1 MRLQIDEIPSIEETE
16 IIIRCNKIDSKIN
29 RISNYI
35 RTSYITING
44 KLDGEN
50 HIINLSDIY
59 YFEAVENR
67 VFAYVEKNVYEVNY
81 KLQELTVM
89 LAKTSFLQVA
99 RTIILNILLSTISQ
113 FVYEDMRFV
122 RELII
127 SLIGSLVT
135 SMVLYFILK
144 INVIP
149 VLVQVLVVY
158 LILAINILTV
168 GYFTYI
174 YDFYYNSKLVI
185 ATLIT
190 LAIGLGII
198 ILLFY
203 FLQRRSNK
211 SLNDNLKHFKERDRD
226 EETR

>member
-1 MRLQIDEIPSIEETE
+1 MEKRSFKKLKKFCLQFL
-16 IIIRCNKIDSKIN
+16 IIFAI
-29 RISNYI
+29 
-35 RTSYITING
+35 
-44 KLDGEN
+44 
-50 HIINLSDIY
+50 
-59 YFEAVENR
+59 
-67 VFAYVEKNVYEVNY
+67 VFA
-81 KLQELTVM
+81 
-89 LAKTSFLQVA
+89 S
-99 RTIILNILLSTISQ
+99 TIILLSTISQ
-113 FVYEDMRFV
+113 FVYE
-122 RELII
+122 
-127 SLIGSLVT
+127 
-135 SMVLYFILK
+135 
-144 INVIP
+144 
-149 VLVQVLVVY
+149 VVY

-198 ILLFY
+198 ILVFY

>member
-1 MRLQIDEIPSIEETE
+1 MEKRSFKKLKKFCLQFL
-16 IIIRCNKIDSKIN
+16 IIFAI
-29 RISNYI
+29 
-35 RTSYITING
+35 
-44 KLDGEN
+44 
-50 HIINLSDIY
+50 
-59 YFEAVENR
+59 
-67 VFAYVEKNVYEVNY
+67 VFA
-81 KLQELTVM
+81 
-89 LAKTSFLQVA
+89 S
-99 RTIILNILLSTISQ
+99 TIILLSTISQ

-198 ILLFY
+198 ILVFY
-203 FLQRRSNK
+203 FLQSRSNK
-211 SLNDNLKHFKERDRD
+211 SLNDNLKHFKERDKD

>member
-1 MRLQIDEIPSIEETE
+1 MEKRSFKKLKKFCLQFL
-16 IIIRCNKIDSKIN
+16 IIFAI
-29 RISNYI
+29 
-35 RTSYITING
+35 
-44 KLDGEN
+44 
-50 HIINLSDIY
+50 
-59 YFEAVENR
+59 
-67 VFAYVEKNVYEVNY
+67 VFA
-81 KLQELTVM
+81 
-89 LAKTSFLQVA
+89 S
-99 RTIILNILLSTISQ
+99 TIILLSTISQ

-149 VLVQVLVVY
+149 LLVQVLVVY

>member
-1 MRLQIDEIPSIEETE
+1 MEKRSFKKLKKFCLQFL
-16 IIIRCNKIDSKIN
+16 IIFAI
-29 RISNYI
+29 
-35 RTSYITING
+35 
-44 KLDGEN
+44 
-50 HIINLSDIY
+50 
-59 YFEAVENR
+59 
-67 VFAYVEKNVYEVNY
+67 VFA
-81 KLQELTVM
+81 
-89 LAKTSFLQVA
+89 S
-99 RTIILNILLSTISQ
+99 TIILLSTISQ

-198 ILLFY
+198 ILVFY

>member
-1 MRLQIDEIPSIEETE
+1 MEKRSFKKLKKFCLQFL
-16 IIIRCNKIDSKIN
+16 IIFAI
-29 RISNYI
+29 
-35 RTSYITING
+35 
-44 KLDGEN
+44 
-50 HIINLSDIY
+50 
-59 YFEAVENR
+59 
-67 VFAYVEKNVYEVNY
+67 VFA
-81 KLQELTVM
+81 
-89 LAKTSFLQVA
+89 S
-99 RTIILNILLSTISQ
+99 TIILLSTISQ

-135 SMVLYFILK
+135 SMVLYFIHK

-198 ILLFY
+198 ILVFY

-211 SLNDNLKHFKERDRD
+211 SLNDNLKHFKERDKD

>member
-1 MRLQIDEIPSIEETE
+1 MEKRSFKQLKKFCLQFL
-16 IIIRCNKIDSKIN
+16 IIFAI
-29 RISNYI
+29 
-35 RTSYITING
+35 
-44 KLDGEN
+44 
-50 HIINLSDIY
+50 
-59 YFEAVENR
+59 
-67 VFAYVEKNVYEVNY
+67 VFA
-81 KLQELTVM
+81 
-89 LAKTSFLQVA
+89 S
-99 RTIILNILLSTISQ
+99 TIILLSTISQ

-122 RELII
+122 RELIA
-127 SLIGSLVT
+127 SLIGSYIT
-135 SMVLYFILK
+135 SMVLYFVLK

-158 LILAINILTV
+158 LILAINILTI

-198 ILLFY
+198 ILVFY

-211 SLNDNLKHFKERDRD
+211 SLNDNLKHFKERDKD

>member
-1 MRLQIDEIPSIEETE
+1 MEKRSFKKLKKFCLQFL
-16 IIIRCNKIDSKIN
+16 IIFAI
-29 RISNYI
+29 
-35 RTSYITING
+35 
-44 KLDGEN
+44 
-50 HIINLSDIY
+50 
-59 YFEAVENR
+59 
-67 VFAYVEKNVYEVNY
+67 VFA
-81 KLQELTVM
+81 
-89 LAKTSFLQVA
+89 S
-99 RTIILNILLSTISQ
+99 TIILLSTISQ

-149 VLVQVLVVY
+149 VLFQVLVVY

>member
-1 MRLQIDEIPSIEETE
+1 MEKRSFKKLKKFCLQFL
-16 IIIRCNKIDSKIN
+16 IIFAI
-29 RISNYI
+29 
-35 RTSYITING
+35 
-44 KLDGEN
+44 
-50 HIINLSDIY
+50 
-59 YFEAVENR
+59 
-67 VFAYVEKNVYEVNY
+67 VFA
-81 KLQELTVM
+81 
-89 LAKTSFLQVA
+89 S
-99 RTIILNILLSTISQ
+99 TIILLSTISQ

-158 LILAINILTV
+158 LILTINILTV

>member
-1 MRLQIDEIPSIEETE
+1 MGKRSFKKLKKFCLQFL
-16 IIIRCNKIDSKIN
+16 IIFAI
-29 RISNYI
+29 
-35 RTSYITING
+35 
-44 KLDGEN
+44 
-50 HIINLSDIY
+50 
-59 YFEAVENR
+59 
-67 VFAYVEKNVYEVNY
+67 VFA
-81 KLQELTVM
+81 
-89 LAKTSFLQVA
+89 S
-99 RTIILNILLSTISQ
+99 TIILLSTISQ

-198 ILLFY
+198 ILVFY

-211 SLNDNLKHFKERDRD
+211 SLNDNLKHFKEHDKD

>member
-1 MRLQIDEIPSIEETE
+1 MEKRSFKKLKKFCLQFL
-16 IIIRCNKIDSKIN
+16 IIFAI
-29 RISNYI
+29 
-35 RTSYITING
+35 
-44 KLDGEN
+44 
-50 HIINLSDIY
+50 
-59 YFEAVENR
+59 
-67 VFAYVEKNVYEVNY
+67 VFA
-81 KLQELTVM
+81 
-89 LAKTSFLQVA
+89 S
-99 RTIILNILLSTISQ
+99 TIILLSTISQ

-158 LILAINILTV
+158 LILAINILTI

-198 ILLFY
+198 ILVFY

>member
-1 MRLQIDEIPSIEETE
+1 M
-16 IIIRCNKIDSKIN
+16 
-29 RISNYI
+29 
-35 RTSYITING
+35 
-44 KLDGEN
+44 
-50 HIINLSDIY
+50 
-59 YFEAVENR
+59 ENR
-67 VFAYVEKNVYEVNY
+67 SFKKLKKFCLQFLIIFAIVFA
-81 KLQELTVM
+81 
-89 LAKTSFLQVA
+89 S
-99 RTIILNILLSTISQ
+99 TIILLSTISQ

>member
-1 MRLQIDEIPSIEETE
+1 MEKRSFKKLKKFCLQFL
-16 IIIRCNKIDSKIN
+16 IIFAI
-29 RISNYI
+29 
-35 RTSYITING
+35 
-44 KLDGEN
+44 
-50 HIINLSDIY
+50 
-59 YFEAVENR
+59 
-67 VFAYVEKNVYEVNY
+67 VFA
-81 KLQELTVM
+81 
-89 LAKTSFLQVA
+89 S
-99 RTIILNILLSTISQ
+99 TIILLSTISQ

-226 EETR
+226 EKTR

>member
-1 MRLQIDEIPSIEETE
+1 MGKRSFKKLKKFCLQFL
-16 IIIRCNKIDSKIN
+16 IIFAI
-29 RISNYI
+29 
-35 RTSYITING
+35 
-44 KLDGEN
+44 
-50 HIINLSDIY
+50 
-59 YFEAVENR
+59 
-67 VFAYVEKNVYEVNY
+67 VFA
-81 KLQELTVM
+81 
-89 LAKTSFLQVA
+89 S
-99 RTIILNILLSTISQ
+99 TIILLSTISQ

-135 SMVLYFILK
+135 SMVLCFILK

-198 ILLFY
+198 ILVFY

-211 SLNDNLKHFKERDRD
+211 SLNDNLKHFKERDKD

>member
-1 MRLQIDEIPSIEETE
+1 MEKRSFKKLKKFCLQFL
-16 IIIRCNKIDSKIN
+16 IIFAI
-29 RISNYI
+29 
-35 RTSYITING
+35 
-44 KLDGEN
+44 
-50 HIINLSDIY
+50 
-59 YFEAVENR
+59 
-67 VFAYVEKNVYEVNY
+67 VFA
-81 KLQELTVM
+81 
-89 LAKTSFLQVA
+89 S
-99 RTIILNILLSTISQ
+99 TIILLSTISQ

-168 GYFTYI
+168 GYLTYI

-198 ILLFY
+198 ILVFY

>member
-1 MRLQIDEIPSIEETE
+1 MEKRSFKKLKKFCLQFL
-16 IIIRCNKIDSKIN
+16 IIFAI
-29 RISNYI
+29 
-35 RTSYITING
+35 
-44 KLDGEN
+44 
-50 HIINLSDIY
+50 
-59 YFEAVENR
+59 
-67 VFAYVEKNVYEVNY
+67 VFA
-81 KLQELTVM
+81 
-89 LAKTSFLQVA
+89 S
-99 RTIILNILLSTISQ
+99 TIILLSTISQ

-144 INVIP
+144 IKVIP

>member
-1 MRLQIDEIPSIEETE
+1 MGKRSFKKLKKFCLQFL
-16 IIIRCNKIDSKIN
+16 IIFAI
-29 RISNYI
+29 
-35 RTSYITING
+35 
-44 KLDGEN
+44 
-50 HIINLSDIY
+50 
-59 YFEAVENR
+59 
-67 VFAYVEKNVYEVNY
+67 VFA
-81 KLQELTVM
+81 
-89 LAKTSFLQVA
+89 S
-99 RTIILNILLSTISQ
+99 TIILLSTISQ

-158 LILAINILTV
+158 LILAINFLTV

-198 ILLFY
+198 ILVFY

-211 SLNDNLKHFKERDRD
+211 SLNDNLKHFKERDKD

>member
-1 MRLQIDEIPSIEETE
+1 MEKRSFKKLKKFCLQFL
-16 IIIRCNKIDSKIN
+16 IIFAI
-29 RISNYI
+29 
-35 RTSYITING
+35 
-44 KLDGEN
+44 
-50 HIINLSDIY
+50 
-59 YFEAVENR
+59 
-67 VFAYVEKNVYEVNY
+67 VFA
-81 KLQELTVM
+81 
-89 LAKTSFLQVA
+89 S
-99 RTIILNILLSTISQ
+99 TIILLSTISQ

-198 ILLFY
+198 ILVFY

-211 SLNDNLKHFKERDRD
+211 SLNDNLKHFKERDID

>member
-1 MRLQIDEIPSIEETE
+1 MEKRSFKKLKKFCLQFL
-16 IIIRCNKIDSKIN
+16 IIFAI
-29 RISNYI
+29 
-35 RTSYITING
+35 
-44 KLDGEN
+44 
-50 HIINLSDIY
+50 
-59 YFEAVENR
+59 
-67 VFAYVEKNVYEVNY
+67 VFA
-81 KLQELTVM
+81 
-89 LAKTSFLQVA
+89 S
-99 RTIILNILLSTISQ
+99 TIILLSTISQ

-211 SLNDNLKHFKERDRD
+211 SLNDNLKHFKERVRD

>member
-1 MRLQIDEIPSIEETE
+1 MGKRSFNKLKKFCLQFL
-16 IIIRCNKIDSKIN
+16 IIFAIVF
-29 RISNYI
+29 
-35 RTSYITING
+35 TSTI
-44 KLDGEN
+44 
-50 HIINLSDIY
+50 
-59 YFEAVENR
+59 
-67 VFAYVEKNVYEVNY
+67 
-81 KLQELTVM
+81 
-89 LAKTSFLQVA
+89 
-99 RTIILNILLSTISQ
+99 ILLSTISQ

-144 INVIP
+144 INVIS

-198 ILLFY
+198 ILVFY

>member
-1 MRLQIDEIPSIEETE
+1 MEKRSFKKLKKFCLQFL
-16 IIIRCNKIDSKIN
+16 IIFAI
-29 RISNYI
+29 
-35 RTSYITING
+35 
-44 KLDGEN
+44 
-50 HIINLSDIY
+50 
-59 YFEAVENR
+59 
-67 VFAYVEKNVYEVNY
+67 VFA
-81 KLQELTVM
+81 
-89 LAKTSFLQVA
+89 S
-99 RTIILNILLSTISQ
+99 TIILLSTISQ

-198 ILLFY
+198 ILVFY
-203 FLQRRSNK
+203 FLQRRSSK

>member
-1 MRLQIDEIPSIEETE
+1 MEKRSFKKLKKFCLQFL
-16 IIIRCNKIDSKIN
+16 IIFAI
-29 RISNYI
+29 
-35 RTSYITING
+35 
-44 KLDGEN
+44 
-50 HIINLSDIY
+50 
-59 YFEAVENR
+59 
-67 VFAYVEKNVYEVNY
+67 VFA
-81 KLQELTVM
+81 
-89 LAKTSFLQVA
+89 S
-99 RTIILNILLSTISQ
+99 TIILLSTISQ

-211 SLNDNLKHFKERDRD
+211 SLNDNLKHFKEHDRD

>member
-1 MRLQIDEIPSIEETE
+1 MEKRSFKKLNKFCLQFL
-16 IIIRCNKIDSKIN
+16 IIFAI
-29 RISNYI
+29 
-35 RTSYITING
+35 
-44 KLDGEN
+44 
-50 HIINLSDIY
+50 
-59 YFEAVENR
+59 
-67 VFAYVEKNVYEVNY
+67 VFA
-81 KLQELTVM
+81 
-89 LAKTSFLQVA
+89 S
-99 RTIILNILLSTISQ
+99 TIILLSTISQ

>member
-1 MRLQIDEIPSIEETE
+1 MEKRSFKKLKKFCLQFL
-16 IIIRCNKIDSKIN
+16 IIFAI
-29 RISNYI
+29 
-35 RTSYITING
+35 
-44 KLDGEN
+44 
-50 HIINLSDIY
+50 
-59 YFEAVENR
+59 
-67 VFAYVEKNVYEVNY
+67 VFA
-81 KLQELTVM
+81 
-89 LAKTSFLQVA
+89 S
-99 RTIILNILLSTISQ
+99 TIILLSTISQ

-158 LILAINILTV
+158 LIPAINILTV

>member
-1 MRLQIDEIPSIEETE
+1 MEKRSFKKLKKFCLQFL
-16 IIIRCNKIDSKIN
+16 IIFAI
-29 RISNYI
+29 
-35 RTSYITING
+35 
-44 KLDGEN
+44 
-50 HIINLSDIY
+50 
-59 YFEAVENR
+59 
-67 VFAYVEKNVYEVNY
+67 VFA
-81 KLQELTVM
+81 
-89 LAKTSFLQVA
+89 S
-99 RTIILNILLSTISQ
+99 TIILLSTISQ

-158 LILAINILTV
+158 LILATNILTV

>member
-1 MRLQIDEIPSIEETE
+1 MEKRSFKKLKKFCLQFL
-16 IIIRCNKIDSKIN
+16 IIFAI
-29 RISNYI
+29 
-35 RTSYITING
+35 
-44 KLDGEN
+44 
-50 HIINLSDIY
+50 
-59 YFEAVENR
+59 
-67 VFAYVEKNVYEVNY
+67 VFA
-81 KLQELTVM
+81 
-89 LAKTSFLQVA
+89 S
-99 RTIILNILLSTISQ
+99 TIILLSTISQ

-149 VLVQVLVVY
+149 VLVQILVVY

-198 ILLFY
+198 ILVFY

>member
-1 MRLQIDEIPSIEETE
+1 MEKRSFKKLKKFCLQFL
-16 IIIRCNKIDSKIN
+16 IIFAI
-29 RISNYI
+29 
-35 RTSYITING
+35 
-44 KLDGEN
+44 
-50 HIINLSDIY
+50 
-59 YFEAVENR
+59 
-67 VFAYVEKNVYEVNY
+67 VFA
-81 KLQELTVM
+81 
-89 LAKTSFLQVA
+89 S
-99 RTIILNILLSTISQ
+99 TIILLSTISQ

-226 EETR
+226 EETH

>member
-1 MRLQIDEIPSIEETE
+1 MEKRSFKKLKKFCLQFL
-16 IIIRCNKIDSKIN
+16 IIFAI
-29 RISNYI
+29 
-35 RTSYITING
+35 
-44 KLDGEN
+44 
-50 HIINLSDIY
+50 
-59 YFEAVENR
+59 
-67 VFAYVEKNVYEVNY
+67 VFA
-81 KLQELTVM
+81 
-89 LAKTSFLQVA
+89 S
-99 RTIILNILLSTISQ
+99 TIILLSTISQ

-144 INVIP
+144 MNVIP

>member
-1 MRLQIDEIPSIEETE
+1 MEKRNFKKLKKFCLQFL
-16 IIIRCNKIDSKIN
+16 IIFAI
-29 RISNYI
+29 
-35 RTSYITING
+35 
-44 KLDGEN
+44 
-50 HIINLSDIY
+50 
-59 YFEAVENR
+59 
-67 VFAYVEKNVYEVNY
+67 VFA
-81 KLQELTVM
+81 
-89 LAKTSFLQVA
+89 S
-99 RTIILNILLSTISQ
+99 TIILLSTISQ

-198 ILLFY
+198 ILVFY

>member
-1 MRLQIDEIPSIEETE
+1 MEKRSFKKLKKFCLQFL
-16 IIIRCNKIDSKIN
+16 IIFAI
-29 RISNYI
+29 
-35 RTSYITING
+35 
-44 KLDGEN
+44 
-50 HIINLSDIY
+50 
-59 YFEAVENR
+59 
-67 VFAYVEKNVYEVNY
+67 VFA
-81 KLQELTVM
+81 
-89 LAKTSFLQVA
+89 S
-99 RTIILNILLSTISQ
+99 TIILLSTISQ

-190 LAIGLGII
+190 LAIGIGII

>member
-1 MRLQIDEIPSIEETE
+1 MEKRSFKKLKKFCLQFL
-16 IIIRCNKIDSKIN
+16 IIFAI
-29 RISNYI
+29 
-35 RTSYITING
+35 
-44 KLDGEN
+44 
-50 HIINLSDIY
+50 
-59 YFEAVENR
+59 
-67 VFAYVEKNVYEVNY
+67 VFA
-81 KLQELTVM
+81 
-89 LAKTSFLQVA
+89 S
-99 RTIILNILLSTISQ
+99 TIILLSTISQ

-198 ILLFY
+198 VLVFY

-211 SLNDNLKHFKERDRD
+211 SLNDNLKHFKERDKD

>member
-1 MRLQIDEIPSIEETE
+1 MEKRSFKKLKKFCLQFL
-16 IIIRCNKIDSKIN
+16 IIFAI
-29 RISNYI
+29 
-35 RTSYITING
+35 
-44 KLDGEN
+44 
-50 HIINLSDIY
+50 
-59 YFEAVENR
+59 
-67 VFAYVEKNVYEVNY
+67 VFA
-81 KLQELTVM
+81 
-89 LAKTSFLQVA
+89 S
-99 RTIILNILLSTISQ
+99 TIILLSTISQ

-198 ILLFY
+198 ILVFY

-226 EETR
+226 EEAR

>member
-1 MRLQIDEIPSIEETE
+1 MEKRSFKKLKKFCLQFL
-16 IIIRCNKIDSKIN
+16 IN
-29 RISNYI
+29 FAI
-35 RTSYITING
+35 
-44 KLDGEN
+44 
-50 HIINLSDIY
+50 
-59 YFEAVENR
+59 
-67 VFAYVEKNVYEVNY
+67 VFA
-81 KLQELTVM
+81 
-89 LAKTSFLQVA
+89 S
-99 RTIILNILLSTISQ
+99 TIILLSTISQ

-174 YDFYYNSKLVI
+174 YDFYYNSKLVL

>member
-1 MRLQIDEIPSIEETE
+1 MEKRSFEKLKKFCLQFL
-16 IIIRCNKIDSKIN
+16 IIFAI
-29 RISNYI
+29 
-35 RTSYITING
+35 
-44 KLDGEN
+44 
-50 HIINLSDIY
+50 
-59 YFEAVENR
+59 
-67 VFAYVEKNVYEVNY
+67 VFA
-81 KLQELTVM
+81 
-89 LAKTSFLQVA
+89 S
-99 RTIILNILLSTISQ
+99 TIILLSTISQ

-198 ILLFY
+198 ILVFY

>member
-1 MRLQIDEIPSIEETE
+1 MEKRSFKKLKKFCLQFL
-16 IIIRCNKIDSKIN
+16 IN
-29 RISNYI
+29 FAI
-35 RTSYITING
+35 
-44 KLDGEN
+44 
-50 HIINLSDIY
+50 
-59 YFEAVENR
+59 
-67 VFAYVEKNVYEVNY
+67 VFA
-81 KLQELTVM
+81 
-89 LAKTSFLQVA
+89 S
-99 RTIILNILLSTISQ
+99 TIILLSTISQ

>member
-1 MRLQIDEIPSIEETE
+1 MGKRSFNKLKKFCLQFL
-16 IIIRCNKIDSKIN
+16 IIFAIVF
-29 RISNYI
+29 
-35 RTSYITING
+35 TSTI
-44 KLDGEN
+44 
-50 HIINLSDIY
+50 
-59 YFEAVENR
+59 
-67 VFAYVEKNVYEVNY
+67 
-81 KLQELTVM
+81 
-89 LAKTSFLQVA
+89 
-99 RTIILNILLSTISQ
+99 ILLSTISQ

-144 INVIP
+144 INVIS

-198 ILLFY
+198 ILVFY

-211 SLNDNLKHFKERDRD
+211 SLNDNLKHFKERDKD

>member
-1 MRLQIDEIPSIEETE
+1 MEKRSFKKLKKFCLQFL
-16 IIIRCNKIDSKIN
+16 IIFAI
-29 RISNYI
+29 
-35 RTSYITING
+35 
-44 KLDGEN
+44 
-50 HIINLSDIY
+50 
-59 YFEAVENR
+59 
-67 VFAYVEKNVYEVNY
+67 VFA
-81 KLQELTVM
+81 
-89 LAKTSFLQVA
+89 S
-99 RTIILNILLSTISQ
+99 TIILLSTISQ

-198 ILLFY
+198 ILVFY

-211 SLNDNLKHFKERDRD
+211 SLNDNLKHFKERDRN

>member
-1 MRLQIDEIPSIEETE
+1 MEKRSFKKLKKFCLQFL
-16 IIIRCNKIDSKIN
+16 IIFVI
-29 RISNYI
+29 
-35 RTSYITING
+35 
-44 KLDGEN
+44 
-50 HIINLSDIY
+50 
-59 YFEAVENR
+59 
-67 VFAYVEKNVYEVNY
+67 VFA
-81 KLQELTVM
+81 
-89 LAKTSFLQVA
+89 S
-99 RTIILNILLSTISQ
+99 TIILLSTISQ

-149 VLVQVLVVY
+149 VLVQILVVY

-198 ILLFY
+198 ILVFY

-211 SLNDNLKHFKERDRD
+211 SLNDNLKHFKERDKD

>member
-1 MRLQIDEIPSIEETE
+1 MEKRSFKKLKKFCLQFL
-16 IIIRCNKIDSKIN
+16 IIFAI
-29 RISNYI
+29 
-35 RTSYITING
+35 
-44 KLDGEN
+44 
-50 HIINLSDIY
+50 
-59 YFEAVENR
+59 
-67 VFAYVEKNVYEVNY
+67 VFA
-81 KLQELTVM
+81 
-89 LAKTSFLQVA
+89 S
-99 RTIILNILLSTISQ
+99 TIILLSTISQ

-198 ILLFY
+198 ILVFY

-211 SLNDNLKHFKERDRD
+211 SLNDNLKHFKERDKD
-226 EETR
+226 EETC

>member
-1 MRLQIDEIPSIEETE
+1 MEKRSFKKLKKFCLQFL
-16 IIIRCNKIDSKIN
+16 IIFAI
-29 RISNYI
+29 
-35 RTSYITING
+35 
-44 KLDGEN
+44 
-50 HIINLSDIY
+50 
-59 YFEAVENR
+59 
-67 VFAYVEKNVYEVNY
+67 VFA
-81 KLQELTVM
+81 
-89 LAKTSFLQVA
+89 S
-99 RTIILNILLSTISQ
+99 TIILLSTISQ

-135 SMVLYFILK
+135 SMVIYFILK

-198 ILLFY
+198 ILVFY

>member
-1 MRLQIDEIPSIEETE
+1 MEKRSFKKLKKFCLQFL
-16 IIIRCNKIDSKIN
+16 IIFAI
-29 RISNYI
+29 
-35 RTSYITING
+35 
-44 KLDGEN
+44 
-50 HIINLSDIY
+50 
-59 YFEAVENR
+59 
-67 VFAYVEKNVYEVNY
+67 VFA
-81 KLQELTVM
+81 
-89 LAKTSFLQVA
+89 S
-99 RTIILNILLSTISQ
+99 TIILLSTISQ

-158 LILAINILTV
+158 LIFAINILTV

-198 ILLFY
+198 ILVFY

-211 SLNDNLKHFKERDRD
+211 SLNDNLKHFKERDKD